1 MPAQFIDGKSLAE
14 TLRQQVGDRA
24 KQFLSQYGRAPGL
37 TVILVGN
44 NPASEV
50 YVRHK
55 VAACEKANIVS
66 DLIRLDASCSTEAL
80 LQTIQGLNANPNV
93 DGILVQLPLPGHI
106 PEKTI
111 IEAIAP
117 DKDVD
122 GFHPVNA
129 GALFTGQPCLKPCTP
144 LGVMVMLDHQ
154 KTPLRAAEAVVVG
167 ASNIVG
173 KPLAMMLLQAGATV
187 TICNSKTQNLE
198 EKTRRADILVAAVG
212 RPGLITAEM
221 VKPGAVVIDVGINR
235 LASGK
240 LVGDVDFD
248 NVARVAKAITPVP
261 GGVGPMTIA
270 MLLQNTLDAAES
282 VAHAHSLT

>member
-1 MPAQFIDGKSLAE
+1 M
-14 TLRQQVGDRA
+14 
-24 KQFLSQYGRAPGL
+24 
-37 TVILVGN
+37 
-44 NPASEV
+44 
-50 YVRHK
+50 
-55 VAACEKANIVS
+55 
-66 DLIRLDASCSTEAL
+66 
-80 LQTIQGLNANPNV
+80 
-93 DGILVQLPLPGHI
+93 QLPLPKHI
-106 PEKTI
+106 AEKTI
-111 IEAIAP
+111 IQAIGP

-144 LGVMVMLDHQ
+144 LGVMVMLEHYN
-154 KTPLRAAEAVVVG
+154 TALRGAEAVVVG

-187 TICNSKTQNLE
+187 TLCNSKTQNLE
-198 EKTRRADILVAAVG
+198 EKTRRADVLVAAVG
-212 RPGLITAEM
+212 RPGLISAEM

-235 LASGK
+235 LESGQ

-248 NVARVAKAITPVP
+248 RVARVAKAITPVP

-282 VAHAHSLT
+282 FAPSST

>member
-24 KQFLSQYGRAPGL
+24 KRFLSQHGRAPGL

-55 VAACEKANIVS
+55 VAACEKASIVS
-66 DLIRLDASCSTEAL
+66 ELIRLDASCSTEAL

-111 IEAIAP
+111 IEAISP
-117 DKDVD
+117 NKDVD

-144 LGVMVMLDHQ
+144 LGVMVMLNHQ
-154 KTPLRAAEAVVVG
+154 KTPLRAAEAVV
-167 ASNIVG
+167 
-173 KPLAMMLLQAGATV
+173 
-187 TICNSKTQNLE
+187 
-198 EKTRRADILVAAVG
+198 
-212 RPGLITAEM
+212 
-221 VKPGAVVIDVGINR
+221 
-235 LASGK
+235 
-240 LVGDVDFD
+240 
-248 NVARVAKAITPVP
+248 
-261 GGVGPMTIA
+261 
-270 MLLQNTLDAAES
+270 
-282 VAHAHSLT
+282 

>member
-24 KQFLSQYGRAPGL
+24 KRFLSQHGRAPGL

-55 VAACEKANIVS
+55 VAACEKASIVS
-66 DLIRLDASCSTEAL
+66 ELIRLDASCSTEAL
-80 LQTIQGLNANPNV
+80 LQTIQSLNANPNV

-111 IEAIAP
+111 IEAISP
-117 DKDVD
+117 NKDVD

-198 EKTRRADILVAAVG
+198 EKTRRADILIAAVG

-240 LVGDVDFD
+240 LVGDVDFE

-282 VAHAHSLT
+282 VAH

>member
-24 KQFLSQYGRAPGL
+24 KRFLSQHGRTPGL

-55 VAACEKANIVS
+55 VAACEKASIVS
-66 DLIRLDASCSTEAL
+66 ELIRLDASCSTEAL
-80 LQTIQGLNANPNV
+80 LQTIRSLNANPNV

-111 IEAIAP
+111 IEAISP
-117 DKDVD
+117 NKDVD

-198 EKTRRADILVAAVG
+198 EKTRRADILIAAVG

-240 LVGDVDFD
+240 LVGDVDFE

-282 VAHAHSLT
+282 VAHAQPSI

>member
-1 MPAQFIDGKSLAE
+1 MSAQFIDGKSLAE
-14 TLRQQVGDRA
+14 TLRQQVGSRA
-24 KQFLSQYGRAPGL
+24 AYFLSLHGRAPGL
-37 TVILVGN
+37 TVVLVGN

-55 VAACEKANIVS
+55 VAACEKAGIAS
-66 DLIRLDASCSTEAL
+66 QLIRLDASCSSQAL
-80 LQTIQGLNANPNV
+80 LEQIESLNKDRTV
-93 DGILVQLPLPGHI
+93 DGILVQLPLPKHI
-106 PEKTI
+106 AEKTI
-111 IEAIAP
+111 IKAIAP

-144 LGVMVMLDHQ
+144 LGVMVMLEHSGIGIA
-154 KTPLRAAEAVVVG
+154 LRGAEAVVVG

-187 TICNSKTQNLE
+187 TLCNSKTQNLE
-198 EKTRRADILVAAVG
+198 EKTRRADVLVAAVG
-212 RPGLITAEM
+212 RPGLISAEM

-235 LASGK
+235 LESGK

-248 NVARVAKAITPVP
+248 RVARVAKAITPVP

-270 MLLQNTLDAAES
+270 ILLQNTLDAAES
-282 VAHAHSLT
+282 RAPLST

>member
-24 KQFLSQYGRAPGL
+24 KRFLSQHGRAPGL

-55 VAACEKANIVS
+55 VTACEKASIVS
-66 DLIRLDASCSTEAL
+66 ELIRLDASCSTEAL
-80 LQTIQGLNANPNV
+80 LQTIRSLNANPNV

-111 IEAIAP
+111 IEAISP
-117 DKDVD
+117 NKDVD

-198 EKTRRADILVAAVG
+198 EKTRRADILIAAVG

-240 LVGDVDFD
+240 LVGDVDFE
-248 NVARVAKAITPVP
+248 NVARVAKTITPVP

-282 VAHAHSLT
+282 VAHARSLT

>member
-1 MPAQFIDGKSLAE
+1 MPAQLIDGKSLAE
-14 TLRQQVGDRA
+14 TLRQQVGSRA
-24 KQFLSQYGRAPGL
+24 ARFSSLHGRAPGL
-37 TVILVGN
+37 TVILVGS

-55 VAACEKANIVS
+55 VAACEKAGIAS
-66 DLIRLDASCSTEAL
+66 QLIRLDATCSSEAL
-80 LQTIQGLNANPNV
+80 LEQIGRLNKDRTI
-93 DGILVQLPLPGHI
+93 DGILVQLPLPKHI
-106 PEKTI
+106 AEKTI
-111 IEAIAP
+111 IQAIAP
-117 DKDVD
+117 GKDVD

-144 LGVMVMLDHQ
+144 LGVMVMLEHHN
-154 KTPLRAAEAVVVG
+154 TALRGAEAVVVG

-187 TICNSKTQNLE
+187 TLCNSKTQNLE
-198 EKTRRADILVAAVG
+198 EKTRRADVLVAAVG
-212 RPGLITAEM
+212 RPGLVSAEM

-235 LASGK
+235 LESGK

-248 NVARVAKAITPVP
+248 RVARVAKAITPVP

-270 MLLQNTLDAAES
+270 MLLQNTLEAAES
-282 VAHAHSLT
+282 LAPLST